1 MNMKAWRI
9 IRYETISGILHALWD
24 DGAGNRAYQA
34 VEDDDGE
41 PNW

>member
-1 MNMKAWRI
+1 MNPTARRI
-9 IRYETISGILHALWD
+9 IRYETIAGILHALWD
-24 DGAGNRAYQA
+24 DGEGNRAYQP